1 MPVNLQSFIKKKD
14 FLICVD
20 SDGCAMDTMDV
31 KHIRCFG
38 PCMVEEW
45 GLWKWKDEI
54 LARWNEINL
63 YTATR
68 GINRFK
74 GLAMALTEINEK
86 YCSIDGI
93 DELNEWVSKSPEL
106 SNKAIKLA
114 AATARTSCLEKA
126 FSWSQKVN
134 AAVMALPNGQKKPF
148 DHVKEGLLAAHN
160 FADIAVVSSAN
171 MEAVVEEWQRCCLL
185 ECVDVLCCQDVG
197 SKAHC
202 IEELEKK
209 GYAKDHI
216 LMIGDAPGD
225 EAASSENGVYF
236 YPILVRHEAESWQE
250 LRKTALPQFA
260 KLCYDSYGKEK
271 RLDFVRNLG
280 G

>member
-1 MPVNLQSFIKKKD
+1 MPVNLQSFIKTKD

-20 SDGCAMDTMDV
+20 SDGCAMDTMDI

-45 GLWKWKDEI
+45 GLWQWKDEI
-54 LARWNEINL
+54 LVRWNEINL

-86 YCSIDGI
+86 YCSIDGV
-93 DELNEWVSKSPEL
+93 DQLNEWVSESSEL
-106 SNKAIKLA
+106 SNKSIKLA
-114 AATARTSCLEKA
+114 AVTAQGPCLEKA

-134 AAVMALPNGQKKPF
+134 AAITALPKGQKKPF
-148 DHVKEGLLAAHN
+148 AHVKDGLLAAHSL
-160 FADIAVVSSAN
+160 ADIAVVSSAN

-202 IEELEKK
+202 IEELAKK

-225 EAASSENGVYF
+225 ETASRENGVYF

-250 LRKTALPQFA
+250 LEKTALSKFA
-260 KLCYDSYGKEK
+260 ELCYDSYGKEK
-271 RLDFVRNLG
+271 SLDFARNLG

>member
-1 MPVNLQSFIKKKD
+1 MPVNLQSFIKTKD

-20 SDGCAMDTMDV
+20 SDGCAMDTMDI
-31 KHIRCFG
+31 KHIKCFG
-38 PCMVEEW
+38 PCMVDEW
-45 GLWKWKDEI
+45 KLWQWKNEI

-63 YTATR
+63 YSATR

-74 GLAMALTEINEK
+74 GLAMALSEIDEK
-86 YCSIDGI
+86 YCPIDGVE
-93 DELNEWVSKSPEL
+93 ELNEWVNRSMEL
-106 SNKAIKLA
+106 SNKTIKLA
-114 AATARTSCLEKA
+114 AATAHGPCLEKA

-134 AAVMALPNGQKKPF
+134 AAITALPNGQKKPF
-148 DHVKEGLLAAHN
+148 PHVKEGLQAAHS
-160 FADIAVVSSAN
+160 FADVAVVSSAN

-202 IEELEKK
+202 IEQLIKK

-225 EAASSENGVYF
+225 ETAGCENGVYF

-250 LRKTALPQFA
+250 LEKTALPKF
-260 KLCYDSYGKEK
+260 KSMCYDSYGKEK
-271 RLDFVRNLG
+271 SLDFARNLG

>member
-1 MPVNLQSFIKKKD
+1 MPVNLQSFIKTKD

-31 KHIRCFG
+31 KHIKCFG

-86 YCSIDGI
+86 YCSIDGV
-93 DELNEWVSKSPEL
+93 DELNEWVSESPEL

-114 AATARTSCLEKA
+114 VATARTSCLAKA

-134 AAVMALPNGQKKPF
+134 AAVTALPNGQKKPF
-148 DHVKEGLLAAHN
+148 AHVKEGLLAAHS
-160 FADIAVVSSAN
+160 FADVAVVSSAN

-225 EAASSENGVYF
+225 KAASSENGVHF

-250 LRKTALPQFA
+250 LEKTALPKFEN
-260 KLCYDSYGKEK
+260 LCYDSYEKEK
-271 RLDFVRNLG
+271 SLDFVRNLG